1 MDDFEDAFLGEIL
14 EELGVTIELN
24 SVESTITIHAPA
36 QVRVR
41 QRSTNDYTEG
51 TSVILELRE

>member
-24 SVESTITIHAPA
+24 SEENTITIHAPA

>member
-1 MDDFEDAFLGEIL
+1 MEAFEEIL
-14 EELGVTIELN
+14 QELGIVLEIDAEDR
-24 SVESTITIHAPA
+24 TITIHAPA